1 MAIDATLLQRMR
13 QTLSEYEAIL
23 SEKKMF
29 GGVSFMLNG
38 NFACGL
44 TKTDL
49 VIRVGPERNAE
60 ALAQPHARPMDFTGR
75 PMKGWVY
82 ISPEGYTSDKDL
94 ADWLQQGIRFALS
107 LPPK

>member
-1 MAIDATLLQRMR
+1 MALDTVLLQRIR
-13 QTLSEYEAIL
+13 NYLSEYEAIL
-23 SEKKMF
+23 AEKKMF

-82 ISPEGYTSDKDL
+82 VSPEGYASDKDL
-94 ADWLQQGIRFALS
+94 ADWLQQGIGFALS
-107 LPPK
+107 LTPK